1 MDDEGN
7 FVATFWAKYTLY
19 YDDTNGWCKEGEA
32 PGEPI
37 KTSLY

>member
-19 YDDTNGWCKEGEA
+19 FDDTNVWYVKKVEVSGA
-32 PGEPI
+32 P
-37 KTSLY
+37 KNAC